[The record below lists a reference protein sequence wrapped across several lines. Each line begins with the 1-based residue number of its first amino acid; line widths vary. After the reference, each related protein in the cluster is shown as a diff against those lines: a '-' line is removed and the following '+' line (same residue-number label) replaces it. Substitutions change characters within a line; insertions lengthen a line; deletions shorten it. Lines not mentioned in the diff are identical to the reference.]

1 LPVEL
6 GINVSS
12 LPRDHS
18 RRFGRVQYALP
29 DFKLINDSAY
39 WHYQR
44 TEIYG
49 RSDASLRKLLIKSE
63 SKQKPPT
70 PLTSSVATEPTS
82 RCCPKCSEPTLY
94 RHRTRTKT
102 VFDLTFSKT
111 GVRRRAAKLS
121 FVEYRCHKCGCCPP
135 AATRKERYGRGLRSY
150 VVYALL
156 QLRLSLRMIC
166 DNVGTLF
173 NIWLGRGTIVAIRGG
188 SAKEYSLAYDS
199 ILARL
204 VGGPLVHADETQIK
218 INGATSYV

>member
-1 LPVEL
+1 MPEASGLSSLAWRSQWEASRDRSHKDTLITYNAEDCEATQKLAETIAAICSGNDKGQLLPVEL

-18 RRFGRVQYALP
+18 RKFGPVQYALP

-63 SKQKPPT
+63 SKQKPLT

-82 RCCPKCSEPTLY
+82 RCCPKCSEPTLN

-102 VFDLTFSKT
+102 VFDLTFSKI
-111 GVRRRAAKLS
+111 GVRRRATKLS

-135 AATRKERYGRGLRSY
+135 VATRKERYGRGLRSY
-150 VVYALL
+150 VVYA
-156 QLRLSLRMIC
+156 Q
-166 DNVGTLF
+166 
-173 NIWLGRGTIVAIRGG
+173 
-188 SAKEYSLAYDS
+188 
-199 ILARL
+199 
-204 VGGPLVHADETQIK
+204 
-218 INGATSYV
+218 